1 MPYQVIDVIETI
13 CKKRK
18 EKTNE
23 WKWKRKKPSP
33 SWKET
38 SFAL

>member
-1 MPYQVIDVIETI
+1 MTYQVIDVIETI
-13 CKKRK
+13 FKKRK

-23 WKWKRKKPSP
+23 WKWKKKPSP